1 MLINTIPWER
11 LAFAMV
17 FKTKF
22 QVLQVLL
29 KHRVGLHNTQRF
41 QIKNNL
47 SPRLIRWENEV
58 DSGFYDMPEIT
69 RDIHGSRIQKAALPL
84 WHTVLWSMAHLF
96 QLIELYK
103 GSPATFFWHELLQR
117 QWIKST
123 KGHHFLLVFKEA
135 VSIKAVYVKFA
146 QKSKLRNNV
155 KD

>member
-1 MLINTIPWER
+1 MLINTIPWKR

-17 FKTKF
+17 FKIKF

-29 KHRVGLHNTQRF
+29 KHWAGLHNTQRF
-41 QIKNNL
+41 LVKNNL
-47 SPRLIRWENEV
+47 RPLLIRWENDV

-69 RDIHGSRIQKAALPL
+69 RDIYGSRIQKADLPL
-84 WHTVLWSMAHLF
+84 WYTVLQSMAHLF

-103 GSPATFFWHELLQR
+103 GSPATFSWHELLQR

-123 KGHHFLLVFKEA
+123 KGHHFILVFKEA
-135 VSIKAVYVKFA
+135 VSIKADYVKLA
-146 QKSKLRNNV
+146 QKNKLRNNI

>member
-11 LAFAMV
+11 LVFSMV
-17 FKTKF
+17 FKIKS

-29 KHRVGLHNTQRF
+29 KHWVGLHNTQRF
-41 QIKNNL
+41 QVKNNL
-47 SPRLIRWENEV
+47 GPLLIRWENEV

-69 RDIHGSRIQKAALPL
+69 RDICGSRIQKAALPL
-84 WHTVLWSMAHLF
+84 WYTVLRSTARLF

-117 QWIKST
+117 QWIKNT

-135 VSIKAVYVKFA
+135 VSIKAGYVKFA
-146 QKSKLRNNV
+146 QMGKLRNNI

>member
-1 MLINTIPWER
+1 MLINTIPWET

-17 FKTKF
+17 FKIKF
-22 QVLQVLL
+22 QVLQVIL

-41 QIKNNL
+41 LVKNNL
-47 SPRLIRWENEV
+47 SPLLIRWENEA
-58 DSGFYDMPEIT
+58 DSGFYDMPEIS
-69 RDIHGSRIQKAALPL
+69 RDISGSRIQKADLPL
-84 WHTVLWSMAHLF
+84 WYTVLQSMAHFF

-135 VSIKAVYVKFA
+135 VSIKANYVKFA
-146 QKSKLRNNV
+146 QKSKLRNYI